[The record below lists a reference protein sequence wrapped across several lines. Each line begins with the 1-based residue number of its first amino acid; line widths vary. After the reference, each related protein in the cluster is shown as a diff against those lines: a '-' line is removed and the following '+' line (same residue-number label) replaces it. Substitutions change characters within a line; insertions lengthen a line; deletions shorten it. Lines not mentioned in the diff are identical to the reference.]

1 MLGIEAVDQAVDLLI
16 EAQSPVPMD
25 LDEIHLNISLGLLF
39 LPFPSEFSHP
49 QHPSEY

>member
-25 LDEIHLNISLGLLF
+25 LDEIHLLDISLELLF
-39 LPFPSEFSHP
+39 LPLPSEFSH
-49 QHPSEY
+49 HPSEY